1 MRRLYWAVP
10 FLIYDLLLLCYMFV
24 IQNIAVA
31 LFNLLTF
38 FLEYRYGG
46 ESKEGE
52 ELVVGG
58 IVMSSILVPLGG
70 LFSSFAVLLAGFM
83 FLLELT
89 ATFVKT
95 HRP

>member
-10 FLIYDLLLLCYMFV
+10 FLIYDLFLLCYMFV
-24 IQNIAVA
+24 LQNVAVA

-38 FLEYRYGG
+38 FIEYRYGG

-52 ELVVGG
+52 ELAVVG
-58 IVMSSILVPLGG
+58 IVMSSALVPLGG

-83 FLLELT
+83 FFLELT
-89 ATFVKT
+89 AAFVKT
-95 HRP
+95 HRV